1 MSGTI
6 AATMI
11 SLGKGRASRGLMA
24 VGAGLLI
31 CFAMPPWGWWPLA
44 LVGIGLWSLLL
55 DDRWRSRF
63 WIGAGVGLGWFLPST
78 VWMVKFSPAGWPLG
92 VAVWFPL
99 VIGAASALCPPG
111 PWRFVG
117 LPATVA
123 LSEWFRWH
131 APFGGVPLSMLAMT
145 QSRGPLLPVAR
156 VLGSLGVTLA
166 VMVTGAA
173 LGALLARR
181 TRIGIILLAAVAMA
195 AAVGVI
201 APKGR
206 SIGTLRVAAV
216 QGGGPQETRQ
226 APGQAPI
233 VFARHLEASEKIS
246 DRVELVV
253 WPENVVNVTRYEG
266 SVEQQRLVDLAR
278 RLDASLLVGIVESA
292 DDDRHFRNAV
302 VAIAP
307 DGTQTG
313 RFDKVRR
320 VPFGEYVPLRALL
333 EPLAGAQL
341 PPRDA
346 VPGEDPPL
354 LDTSQASVGV
364 VVSWEVFF
372 PRRVRA
378 GERAGAE
385 LIANPT
391 NGSSYWLTIVQSQQI
406 ASSALR
412 AVESGRWVIQAA
424 PTGFSAIVD
433 PAGNVVVRTGVS
445 EQAVLERLIER
456 RQGATLASLGGD
468 VPTLVIAGMMLGLVW
483 VGLLRSGRPVPGHR
497 HSAESP

>member
-1 MSGTI
+1 
-6 AATMI
+6 
-11 SLGKGRASRGLMA
+11 
-24 VGAGLLI
+24 
-31 CFAMPPWGWWPLA
+31 
-44 LVGIGLWSLLL
+44 
-55 DDRWRSRF
+55 
-63 WIGAGVGLGWFLPST
+63 
-78 VWMVKFSPAGWPLG
+78 
-92 VAVWFPL
+92 
-99 VIGAASALCPPG
+99 
-111 PWRFVG
+111 
-117 LPATVA
+117 
-123 LSEWFRWH
+123 
-131 APFGGVPLSMLAMT
+131 
-145 QSRGPLLPVAR
+145 
-156 VLGSLGVTLA
+156 
-166 VMVTGAA
+166 
-173 LGALLARR
+173 
-181 TRIGIILLAAVAMA
+181 
-195 AAVGVI
+195 
-201 APKGR
+201 
-206 SIGTLRVAAV
+206 V

-266 SVEQQRLVDLAR
+266 SVEQQRLAELAR

-320 VPFGEYVPLRALL
+320 VPFGEYVPLRGLL
-333 EPLAGAQL
+333 EPVARAQL

-354 LDTSQASVGV
+354 LDTPEAPVGV

-412 AVESGRWVIQAA
+412 AVESGRWVVQAA

-433 PAGNVVVRTGVS
+433 PAGNVVARTGVS

-456 RQGATLASLGGD
+456 RSGATLASQGGD